1 VKKILI
7 IDDLPEN
14 VFMLQDRLEHEGYE
28 ILTAYDGKSGINK
41 AISELPDLILLDVM
55 MPEMTGIEV
64 CNKLVSNPSTANIP
78 IILVTAKSGAED
90 TKEGLEAGA
99 FDYIKKPFN
108 KIELLARVRS
118 ALKLSEAQKK
128 YLEVEQKNT
137 FAATVVTANH
147 KIKQPL
153 TLMSLSSAALKRE
166 VNREV
171 ISKDAILKR
180 LNYIDT
186 AIKEISDVLNQLNS
200 IKKPVF
206 SDYVK
211 DIKMI
216 DVEQDKAG
224 AAEVKQSLA
233 GEGETNFTGS

>member
-1 VKKILI
+1 VKRILV

-14 VFMLQDRLEHEGYE
+14 VFLLQDRLESEGYE
-28 ILTAYDGKSGINK
+28 ILTAYDGKTGINK

-55 MPEMTGIEV
+55 MPEMNGIEV
-64 CNKLVSNPSTANIP
+64 CKTLVSNPSTVNIP
-78 IILVTAKSGAED
+78 IILVTAKAGAED
-90 TKEGLEAGA
+90 TKEGLGAGA

-108 KIELLARVRS
+108 KIELLARVNS

-128 YLEVEQKNT
+128 YLEAEQRNT
-137 FAATVVTANH
+137 FSATVVTANH

-166 VNREV
+166 INKDV
-171 ISKDAILKR
+171 ISKEAILKR
-180 LNYIDT
+180 INYIDT
-186 AIKEISDVLNQLNS
+186 AIKEISDVLNQLNA
-200 IKKPVF
+200 IKRPIF

-216 DVEQDKAG
+216 DCEDDTVEASK
-224 AAEVKQSLA
+224 EVP
-233 GEGETNFTGS
+233 GS

>member
-1 VKKILI
+1 MKRILV

-14 VFMLQDRLEHEGYE
+14 VFLLQDRLESEGYE
-28 ILTAYDGKSGINK
+28 ILTAYDGKTGINK

-55 MPEMTGIEV
+55 MPEMNGIEV
-64 CNKLVSNPSTANIP
+64 CRTLVSNPSTVNIP
-78 IILVTAKSGAED
+78 IILVTAKAGAED
-90 TKEGLEAGA
+90 TREGLEAGA

-108 KIELLARVRS
+108 KIELLARVNS

-128 YLEVEQKNT
+128 YLEAEQRNT
-137 FAATVVTANH
+137 FSATVVTANH

-166 VNREV
+166 INKDV
-171 ISKDAILKR
+171 ISKEAILKR
-180 LNYIDT
+180 INYIDT
-186 AIKEISDVLNQLNS
+186 AIKEISDVLNQLNA

-216 DVEQDKAG
+216 DFDEDSE
-224 AAEVKQSLA
+224 EVPAKEA
-233 GEGETNFTGS
+233 PGS

>member
-1 VKKILI
+1 LKRILV

-14 VFMLQDRLEHEGYE
+14 VFLLQDRLETEGFE

-55 MPEMTGIEV
+55 MPEMNGIEA
-64 CNKLVSNPSTANIP
+64 CQTLVNNPSTSNIP
-78 IILVTAKSGAED
+78 IILVTAKAGAED

-108 KIELLARVRS
+108 KVELLARVYS
-118 ALKLSEAQKK
+118 ALKLSEAHKK
-128 YLEVEQKNT
+128 YLEAEQKNT

-166 VNREV
+166 INKDV
-171 ISKDAILKR
+171 ISKDAIMKR
-180 LNYIDT
+180 LNYIDA
-186 AIKEISDVLNQLNS
+186 AIKEISNVLNQLNS

-216 DVEQDKAG
+216 EVEKQEKAK
-224 AAEVKQSLA
+224 EPDTL
-233 GEGETNFTGS
+233 N